1 MSLQIVKK
9 LFICTLFFSIIFCL
23 NVNSQEKFLS
33 LKKNKVNVRYGPGFD
48 YEVKYIYKKINLSVK
63 VIDKKENF
71 RKIIDHKKNNGWIH
85 ISQLKKSRSLVILSN
100 RVIFE
105 KPTKNSKPIVNL
117 ESGRLLLVKK
127 CIHNWCKIST
137 DKYSGWIQANNVW
150 GIIK

>member
-1 MSLQIVKK
+1 MQKQ
-9 LFICTLFFSIIFCL
+9 IIFFIFFL
-23 NVNSQEKFLS
+23 NLISSSFAIEKDYFLMLKNS
-33 LKKNKVNVRYGPGFD
+33 KVNVRFGPSFD
-48 YEVKYIYKKINLSVK
+48 HPIKFIYKKAFLPVQ

-71 RKIIDHKKNNGWIH
+71 RKIIDHKKNSGWIH

-100 RVIFE
+100 KIIFE

-117 ESGRLLLVKK
+117 ENGRLLLVKK

-137 DKYSGWIQANNVW
+137 DKYSGWIQSNNVW